1 MEDIL
6 FIVACCLTPL
16 GLAGVGFYLWRHQQQ
31 RTAGIEETAAA
42 LGLEKKIQIPGRLPH
57 QQWWWYEGVWEDGRS
72 FGFMPIGIQ
81 RANTDYIK
89 RTATHFDPAMRLIVE
104 VKVPKPLGVKVMRN
118 INWGE
123 KRPLDSFDSA
133 FDVKNGEAVAPIT
146 QEALLNFIRQH
157 SGTFLLSDRTDIL
170 DKTLNSL
177 QIMEGKTAVLLH
189 EYEVTTPDVETMRQ
203 KIEALVVLA
212 QRIEHSQEA

>member
-6 FIVACCLTPL
+6 FIIACCLTPL
-16 GLAGVGFYLWRHQQQ
+16 ALAGVVFYLWRHQQQ
-31 RTAGIEETAAA
+31 RTTGFEEVAAE
-42 LGLEKKIQIPGRLPH
+42 LGLEKQIEIPGRWSH
-57 QQWWWYEGVWEDGRS
+57 QQWWWYQGVWKDGRS

-81 RANTDYIK
+81 RANTNYLK
-89 RTATHFDPAMRLIVE
+89 RTATHFDPAIRLIVE
-104 VKVPKPLGVKVMRN
+104 VKVAKPVGVKVMRN
-118 INWGE
+118 INWAE

-133 FDVKNGEAVAPIT
+133 FDTKNGDALTPAMQDV
-146 QEALLNFIRQH
+146 LLNFVRQH
-157 SGTFLLSDRTDIL
+157 PGTFLLSDRTAVL

-189 EYEVTTPDVETMRQ
+189 EYEVTTPNVETVRQ
-203 KIEALVVLA
+203 KIEALVALA